1 MGNLTALFSNRFQ
14 TALPIWCAT
23 SPKRSV
29 RTYKP
34 DLHPTPCL
42 PAPCRVLTV
51 VTCRV
56 PLADEFDPL
65 SLLRCQLEASEVE
78 RDGEILALNRTG
90 LDTPLKELARLL
102 ANGDDP
108 LKFLVRAAAVSTVDV
123 KGDCLEFTTA
133 VLLLKC
139 GVNGVRRSVRL
150 KVQPNHGGKLSP
162 PHAEIDLLFN
172 RGGRLWLVDCKDR
185 RPAENLIDG
194 LWPFI
199 QPRAKVPGSQASR
212 LIGRIGTE
220 LGMSQ
225 TKVLKEDLLAIR
237 EIGGLLGRALCVR
250 RDRLPVEVEQY

>member
-1 MGNLTALFSNRFQ
+1 
-14 TALPIWCAT
+14 
-23 SPKRSV
+23 
-29 RTYKP
+29 
-34 DLHPTPCL
+34 
-42 PAPCRVLTV
+42 
-51 VTCRV
+51 
-56 PLADEFDPL
+56 
-65 SLLRCQLEASEVE
+65 LEASEVE

-250 RDRLPVEVEQY
+250 RDRLPVEVEQYARLNAITLIYCDALAIELPRILSRSVPEK